1 MLQAD
6 LFAAHPPSALTV
18 TDLTRYIREVL
29 EEDPVLMNVRVT
41 GEVSNLSRP
50 RSGHIYFTLKDA
62 GAALRC
68 VIWRSN
74 AARIPHDLQDGM
86 AMEAHG
92 SIGVYEVSGQYQL
105 YVRSVQ
111 PAGEGRLY
119 QEFLRLKAKLEAEG
133 LFDPQLKQP
142 IPEQPHKIGVVTS
155 TNAAALQD
163 MLNTLQNRY
172 PLVEVVLAPASVQGA
187 AAPPEI
193 VRAIRALNR
202 RDDIDV
208 ILVARGGGSLEDLWC
223 FNDERVVR
231 AIAASA
237 IPVITGVGHETDFTL
252 SDFAADLRAPTPTA
266 AAVEATPDVRDLY
279 EILQG
284 SLYRLQYTF
293 QSILETH
300 TDRLQTVYNR
310 LERVSPIYQ
319 IHSDQQ
325 RLDELEQRSTRALR
339 HILNL
344 QRTQSQS
351 LSQRLGALNPQAV
364 LQRGYAIVS
373 LDDGSLVRS
382 IQQVQAG
389 DTVHIQLSDGKID
402 ARTLENKRNVQV

>member
-6 LFAAHPPSALTV
+6 LFAVPTPNALTV

-41 GEVSNLSRP
+41 GEISNLSRP
-50 RSGHIYFTLKDA
+50 RSGHIYFTLKDT

-68 VIWRSN
+68 VIWRSS
-74 AARIPHDLQDGM
+74 AVRIPHDLQDGM
-86 AMEAHG
+86 AIEAHG
-92 SIGVYEVSGQYQL
+92 SIGVYEASGQYQL

-119 QEFLRLKAKLEAEG
+119 QEFLCLKAQLEAEG
-133 LFDPQLKQP
+133 LFDPEQKQP
-142 IPEQPHKIGVVTS
+142 IPEQPHKIGIVTS

-172 PLVEVVLAPASVQGA
+172 PLVEVILAPASVQGI

-231 AIAASA
+231 AIADST
-237 IPVITGVGHETDFTL
+237 IPIITGIGHETDFTL

-279 EILQG
+279 EMLQG
-284 SLYRLQYTF
+284 SVYRLQYNF
-293 QSILETH
+293 QSILESH
-300 TDRLQTVYNR
+300 TDRLQGVYNR

-344 QRTQSQS
+344 HRAQSQS
-351 LSQRLGALNPQAV
+351 LN
-364 LQRGYAIVS
+364 
-373 LDDGSLVRS
+373 
-382 IQQVQAG
+382 
-389 DTVHIQLSDGKID
+389 
-402 ARTLENKRNVQV
+402 

>member
-1 MLQAD
+1 MNNQKIFSVSELTSAIKSMLEGR
-6 LFAAHPPSALTV
+6 FPF
-18 TDLTRYIREVL
+18 I
-29 EEDPVLMNVRVT
+29 NVA
-41 GEVSNLSRP
+41 GEISNLRRP
-50 RSGHIYFTLKDA
+50 GSGHFYFTLKDA

-74 AARIPHDLQDGM
+74 AARIPHNLQDGL
-86 AMEAHG
+86 AIEAHG
-92 SIGVYEVSGQYQL
+92 SIGVYEASGQYQL

-119 QEFLRLKAKLEAEG
+119 QEFLRLKAQLEAEG
-133 LFDPQLKQP
+133 LFDPELKQL
-142 IPEQPHKIGVVTS
+142 IPEQPHKIGIVTS

-172 PLVEVVLAPASVQGA
+172 PLVEAVLAPASVQGV

-231 AIAASA
+231 AIAASQ
-237 IPVITGVGHETDFTL
+237 IPIITGVGHETDFTL

-284 SLYRLQYTF
+284 SVYRLQYNF

-300 TDRLQTVYNR
+300 SDRLQGLYNR

-325 RLDELEQRSTRALR
+325 RMDELEERSIRALR
-339 HILNL
+339 HILDL
-344 QRTQSQS
+344 RRTQSQG
-351 LSQRLGALNPQAV
+351 LSQRLAALNPQAV
-364 LQRGYAIVS
+364 LERGYAIVS
-373 LDDGSLVRS
+373 LDDGALVRS
-382 IQQVQAG
+382 TKQVQHG
-389 DTVHIQLSDGKID
+389 ESLHIQLSDGKIN
-402 ARTLENKRNVQV
+402 AHVLEQGDNL

>member
-6 LFAAHPPSALTV
+6 LFANHTPAALTV

-29 EEDPVLMNVRVT
+29 EEDPVLMNVRVE
-41 GEVSNLSRP
+41 GEISNLSRP

-74 AARIPHDLQDGM
+74 AARIPHNLQDGL
-86 AMEAHG
+86 AIEAHG
-92 SIGVYEVSGQYQL
+92 SIGVYEASGQYQL

-119 QEFLRLKAKLEAEG
+119 QEFLRLKAQLEAEG
-133 LFDPQLKQP
+133 LFDPELKQP
-142 IPEQPHKIGVVTS
+142 IPEQPRKIGIVTS

-172 PLVEVVLAPASVQGA
+172 PLVEAVLAPASVQGL

-193 VRAIRALNR
+193 VRGIRALNR

-231 AIAASA
+231 AIAASN
-237 IPVITGVGHETDFTL
+237 IPIISGVGHETDFTL

-266 AAVEATPDVRDLY
+266 AAVEATPDVRDLH
-279 EILQG
+279 EVLQG
-284 SLYRLQYTF
+284 AFYRLNYTF
-293 QSILETH
+293 QSILEVNS
-300 TDRLQTVYNR
+300 DRLRGMYDR
-310 LERVSPIYQ
+310 LARVSPIYQ

-325 RLDELEQRSTRALR
+325 RLDELEERSIRALR
-339 HILNL
+339 HILDL
-344 QRTQSQS
+344 RRTQSQG
-351 LSQRLGALNPQAV
+351 LELRLQALNPQAV
-364 LQRGYAIVS
+364 LERGYAIVS

-382 IQQVQAG
+382 VQQVKA
-389 DTVHIQLSDGKID
+389 DETLHIQLSNGKID
-402 ARTLENKRNVQV
+402 ARALENGENL

>member
-1 MLQAD
+1 MLQPD
-6 LFAAHPPSALTV
+6 LFVAPTPSALTV

-68 VIWRSN
+68 VIWRSS

-86 AMEAHG
+86 AIEAHG
-92 SIGVYEVSGQYQL
+92 SIGVYEASGQYQL

-119 QEFLRLKAKLEAEG
+119 QEFLRLKAQLEAEG
-133 LFDPQLKQP
+133 LFDPERKQP
-142 IPEQPHKIGVVTS
+142 IPAQPHKIGIVTS
-155 TNAAALQD
+155 INAAALQD

-231 AIAASA
+231 AIAASR
-237 IPVITGVGHETDFTL
+237 IPIITGVGHETDFTL

-266 AAVEATPDVRDLY
+266 AAVEATPDIRDLY
-279 EILQG
+279 EALQG
-284 SLYRLQYTF
+284 NIYRLNYTF
-293 QSILETH
+293 QSILESE
-300 TDRLQTVYNR
+300 TDRLQGVYNR

-319 IHSDQQ
+319 VQRDQQ
-325 RLDELEQRSTRALR
+325 RLDELEERTTRALR
-339 HILNL
+339 HILDL
-344 QRTQSQS
+344 RRTQSQGI
-351 LSQRLGALNPQAV
+351 SQRLQALNPQAV
-364 LQRGYAIVS
+364 LERGYAIVS
-373 LDDGSLVRS
+373 RDDGRLVRS
-382 IQQVQAG
+382 AGQVQAG
-389 DTVHIQLSDGKID
+389 DTLHIQLSDGKID
-402 ARTLENKRNVQV
+402 ARALESDK

>member
-1 MLQAD
+1 MLQPD
-6 LFAAHPPSALTV
+6 LFTVPTPNALTV

-41 GEVSNLSRP
+41 GEISNLSRP
-50 RSGHIYFTLKDA
+50 RSGHIYFTLKDT

-68 VIWRSN
+68 VIWRSS

-86 AMEAHG
+86 AIEAHG
-92 SIGVYEVSGQYQL
+92 SIGVYEASGQYQL

-119 QEFLRLKAKLEAEG
+119 QEFLRLKAQLEAEG
-133 LFDPQLKQP
+133 LFDPEQKQP
-142 IPEQPHKIGVVTS
+142 IPEQPHKIGIVTS

-172 PLVEVVLAPASVQGA
+172 PLVEVILAPASVQGI

-231 AIAASA
+231 AIADST
-237 IPVITGVGHETDFTL
+237 IPIITGIGHETDFTL

-279 EILQG
+279 EMLQG
-284 SLYRLQYTF
+284 SVYRLQYNF
-293 QSILETH
+293 QSILESH
-300 TDRLQTVYNR
+300 TDRLQGVYNR

-344 QRTQSQS
+344 HRAQSQS
-351 LSQRLGALNPQAV
+351 LNQRLAALNPQAV
-364 LQRGYAIVS
+364 LERGYAIVS
-373 LDDGSLVRS
+373 RDDGSLVRS
-382 IQQVQAG
+382 VQQVQVG
-389 DTVHIQLSDGKID
+389 ETIHIHLSDGKID
-402 ARTLENKRNVQV
+402 ARKLENKDGL

>member
-1 MLQAD
+1 MLQPD
-6 LFAAHPPSALTV
+6 LFVAPTPSALTV

-29 EEDPVLMNVRVT
+29 EEDPVLMNVRVA
-41 GEVSNLSRP
+41 GEISNLSRP

-74 AARIPHDLQDGM
+74 ASRIPIDMQDGM
-86 AMEAHG
+86 AIEAHG
-92 SIGVYEVSGQYQL
+92 SIGVYEASGQYQL

-119 QEFLRLKAKLEAEG
+119 QEFLRLKAQLEAEG
-133 LFDPQLKQP
+133 LFDPERKQT
-142 IPEQPHKIGVVTS
+142 IPAQPRKIGIVTS

-172 PLVEVVLAPASVQGA
+172 PLVEVILAPASVQGI

-202 RDDIDV
+202 RDDIDI

-231 AIAASA
+231 AIAAST
-237 IPVITGVGHETDFTL
+237 IPIITGVGHETDFTL

-279 EILQG
+279 EMLQG
-284 SLYRLQYTF
+284 SVYRLQYNY
-293 QSILETH
+293 QSILETY
-300 TDRLQTVYNR
+300 TDRLQGVYNR

-344 QRTQSQS
+344 HRTQSQS

-364 LQRGYAIVS
+364 LKRGYAIITQ
-373 LDDGSLVRS
+373 DDGSLVRS
-382 IQQVQAG
+382 VGQVQPG
-389 DTVHIQLSDGKID
+389 DTIHIQLSDGKID
-402 ARTLENKRNVQV
+402 ARTVETE

>member
-6 LFAAHPPSALTV
+6 LFAVPTPNALTV

-41 GEVSNLSRP
+41 GEISNLSRP
-50 RSGHIYFTLKDA
+50 RSGHIYFTLKDT

-68 VIWRSN
+68 VIWRSS

-86 AMEAHG
+86 AIEAHG
-92 SIGVYEVSGQYQL
+92 SIGVYEASGQYQL

-119 QEFLRLKAKLEAEG
+119 QEFLRLKAQLEAEG
-133 LFDPQLKQP
+133 LFDPERKQP
-142 IPEQPHKIGVVTS
+142 IPEQPHKIGIVTS
-155 TNAAALQD
+155 INAAALQD

-172 PLVEVVLAPASVQGA
+172 PLVEVMLAPASVQGI

-202 RDDIDV
+202 REDIDV

-231 AIAASA
+231 AIADST
-237 IPVITGVGHETDFTL
+237 IPIITGVGHETDFTL

-279 EILQG
+279 EMLQG
-284 SLYRLQYTF
+284 SVYRLQYNF

-300 TDRLQTVYNR
+300 TDRLQGVYNR

-344 QRTQSQS
+344 HRTQSQS

-364 LQRGYAIVS
+364 LKRGYAIVS
-373 LDDGSLVRS
+373 QDDGSLVRS
-382 IQQVQAG
+382 VGQVQPG
-389 DTVHIQLSDGKID
+389 DTIHIQLSDGKID
-402 ARTLENKRNVQV
+402 ARTVETE

>member
-1 MLQAD
+1 
-6 LFAAHPPSALTV
+6 
-18 TDLTRYIREVL
+18 
-29 EEDPVLMNVRVT
+29 
-41 GEVSNLSRP
+41 
-50 RSGHIYFTLKDA
+50 
-62 GAALRC
+62 
-68 VIWRSN
+68 
-74 AARIPHDLQDGM
+74 
-86 AMEAHG
+86 
-92 SIGVYEVSGQYQL
+92 
-105 YVRSVQ
+105 
-111 PAGEGRLY
+111 
-119 QEFLRLKAKLEAEG
+119 
-133 LFDPQLKQP
+133 
-142 IPEQPHKIGVVTS
+142 
-155 TNAAALQD
+155 

>member
-1 MLQAD
+1 MLQPD
-6 LFAAHPPSALTV
+6 LFVAPTPSALTV

-29 EEDPVLMNVRVT
+29 EEDPVLINVRVA

-68 VIWRSN
+68 VIWRSS
-74 AARIPHDLQDGM
+74 AVRIPHDLQDGM
-86 AMEAHG
+86 AIEAHG
-92 SIGVYEVSGQYQL
+92 SIGVYEASGQYQL

-119 QEFLRLKAKLEAEG
+119 QEFLRLKAQLEAEG
-133 LFDPQLKQP
+133 LFDPELKQP
-142 IPEQPHKIGVVTS
+142 IPAQPRKIGIVTS
-155 TNAAALQD
+155 INAAALQD

-172 PLVEVVLAPASVQGA
+172 PLVEAVLAPASVQGV

-231 AIAASA
+231 AIASSE
-237 IPVITGVGHETDFTL
+237 IPIITGIGHETDFTL

-279 EILQG
+279 EALQG
-284 SLYRLQYTF
+284 NIYRLNYTF
-293 QSILETH
+293 QSILEIE
-300 TDRLQTVYNR
+300 TDRLQGVYNR

-319 IHSDQQ
+319 VQSDQQ
-325 RLDELEQRSTRALR
+325 RLDELEERTTRALR
-339 HILNL
+339 HILDL
-344 QRTQSQS
+344 RSTQSQG
-351 LSQRLGALNPQAV
+351 LGQRLQALNPQAV
-364 LQRGYAIVS
+364 LERGYAIVS
-373 LDDGSLVRS
+373 LDNGSLVRS
-382 IQQVQAG
+382 VGQVQAG
-389 DTVHIQLSDGKID
+389 ESVHIQLSDGKID
-402 ARTLENKRNVQV
+402 ARVLESDK

>member
-1 MLQAD
+1 MLQPD
-6 LFAAHPPSALTV
+6 LFVTPTPSALTV

-68 VIWRSN
+68 VIWRSS

-86 AMEAHG
+86 AIEAHG
-92 SIGVYEVSGQYQL
+92 SIGVYEASGQYQL

-119 QEFLRLKAKLEAEG
+119 QEFLRLKAQLEAEG
-133 LFDPQLKQP
+133 LFDPERKQP
-142 IPEQPHKIGVVTS
+142 IPAQPHKIGIVTS
-155 TNAAALQD
+155 INAAALQD

-208 ILVARGGGSLEDLWC
+208 ILIARGGGSLEDLWC

-231 AIAASA
+231 AIAASR
-237 IPVITGVGHETDFTL
+237 IPIITGVGHETDFTL

-266 AAVEATPDVRDLY
+266 AAVEATPDIRDLY
-279 EILQG
+279 EALQG
-284 SLYRLQYTF
+284 NIYRLNYTF
-293 QSILETH
+293 QSILESE
-300 TDRLQTVYNR
+300 TDRLQGVHNR

-319 IHSDQQ
+319 VQRDQQ
-325 RLDELEQRSTRALR
+325 RLDELEERTTRALR
-339 HILNL
+339 HILDL
-344 QRTQSQS
+344 RRTQSQGI
-351 LSQRLGALNPQAV
+351 SQRLQALNPQAV
-364 LQRGYAIVS
+364 LERGYAIIS
-373 LDDGSLVRS
+373 RDDGSLVRS
-382 IQQVQAG
+382 AGQVQTG
-389 DTVHIQLSDGKID
+389 DTLHIQLSDGKID
-402 ARTLENKRNVQV
+402 ARALESYK